1 MQFILIA
8 LIAVLL
14 VTIYA
19 TLIERFW
26 FAVRKEKLAILPK
39 GSKDITILHISDIHM
54 APWQNRKQNWI
65 TDLAKLN
72 PDLVIN
78 TGDNLGHPKAIP
90 ATLDSLSSLTKL
102 PGVFVNGSNDLF
114 APSARNPFKY
124 FSSPS
129 KQHSNSHQRLD
140 SELLINGFKSAGW
153 KDLNNSATTIT
164 INGVKL
170 SLLGTDDAHEGLAD
184 LEKIQPTD
192 ASSDL
197 VIGVTHAPY
206 LEILQGLND
215 KGAEIIF
222 AGHTHGG
229 QVCLPGGRALV
240 TNCDLPT
247 KYARGLAK
255 LELNGKSFWLNVCAG
270 LGHSIYAPVR
280 LFCRPEVR
288 LLTLTAKN

>member
-1 MQFILIA
+1 MPFLSIA
-8 LIAVLL
+8 LIALL
-14 VTIYA
+14 VVTIYA
-19 TLIERFW
+19 ILIERFW
-26 FAVRKEKLAILPK
+26 FAIRKETAAILPK
-39 GSKDITILHISDIHM
+39 GSKNITILHISDIHM
-54 APWQNRKQNWI
+54 APWQKRKQNWI
-65 TDLAKLN
+65 RDLAKLN

-78 TGDNLGHPKAIP
+78 TGDNLGHPQAIP
-90 ATLDSLSSLTKL
+90 ATLDSLSSLTKVS
-102 PGVFVNGSNDLF
+102 GVFVNGSNDLF
-114 APSARNPFKY
+114 APNARNPFKY

-129 KQHSNSHQRLD
+129 EKHSNSHQRLD
-140 SELLINGFKSAGW
+140 SELLINGFKTAGW
-153 KDLNNSATTIT
+153 KDLNNSATTLT
-164 INGVKL
+164 INEVKL
-170 SLLGTDDAHEGLAD
+170 SLIGTDDAHEGLAD
-184 LEKIQPTD
+184 LKNIQSVE
-192 ASSDL
+192 ASAHL

-206 LEILQGLND
+206 LDILRGLND

-270 LGHSIYAPVR
+270 LGNSIYAPVR

>member
-1 MQFILIA
+1 MAIFLT
-8 LIAVLL
+8 LLLVVLL

-26 FAVRKEKLAILPK
+26 FAVRREELEILPK
-39 GSKDITILHISDIHM
+39 GAKEITLLHISDIHM
-54 APWQNRKQNWI
+54 APWQRRKQNWI
-65 TDLAKLN
+65 KKLNRLN

-78 TGDNLGHPKAIP
+78 TGDNLGHQNAIP
-90 ATLDSLSSLTKL
+90 ATLDALTGLREL

-114 APSARNPFKY
+114 TPSVRNPFKY

-129 KQHSNSHQRLD
+129 KVHEESHERLD
-140 SELLINGFKSAGW
+140 TDALISGFTQSGW
-153 KDLNNSATTIT
+153 KALNNASATLT
-164 INGVKL
+164 INGTKIAFI
-170 SLLGTDDAHEGLAD
+170 GTDDAHEGLAD
-184 LEKIQPTD
+184 LTKVQTPEGS
-192 ASSDL
+192 AL

-206 LEILQGLND
+206 LNILQGLND
-215 KGAEIIF
+215 RGAELIF

-255 LELNGKSFWLNVCAG
+255 LELKTGKAFWLNVCAG
-270 LGHSIYAPVR
+270 LGHSIYAPIR
-280 LFCRPEVR
+280 FACRPEVR
-288 LLTLTAKN
+288 LLTLKAKN